1 MKDKIA
7 KFYKMGLWTKKMVG
21 EAVEKGI
28 LTPEDYLKITG
39 EVYVDV

>member
-21 EAVEKGI
+21 EAVGKGI
-28 LTPEDYLKITG
+28 LTPEDYLEITG
-39 EVYVDV
+39 VVYVDV